1 MIKNNDKG
9 ERIPMKDCFV
19 YRLPMAGP
27 DDVSE
32 LAALIDNGTVDP
44 FEIVAI
50 KAQTEGDAYSRGYA
64 MQSFELML
72 SEKMGITR
80 QEVAAR
86 IPMLMIGLTGGLMS
100 PHYNVF
106 TRREVDAPAKSEKR
120 FSIGVNVTRVLKPE
134 EYGTA
139 AQVRLVAEGVRKA
152 MADAGI
158 DDVRDV
164 HCVSVKCPAMTGARL
179 ADAASRGQR
188 CVSDNAV
195 ECSSKA
201 KGACALGAALALGEI
216 RDEDVRD
223 EVICKDWSLYSNVA
237 TTSAGNEQVACKIL
251 VLGNSATS
259 VSKLHMGS
267 GVMKDTL
274 DVEGAKAAFRS
285 AGLHFDEVIPEEER
299 ARIAT
304 VMINAGADAEG
315 SIRGR
320 RTTMKSDYLQSYQ
333 GVFAKAVINAIVGAM
348 IGDTMILASAGYEH
362 QGPHGA
368 NLVNAIVRVED

>member
-1 MIKNNDKG
+1 
-9 ERIPMKDCFV
+9 MKMKESNV

-32 LAALIDNGTVDP
+32 LAKFIDDGTINP

-50 KAQTEGDAYSRGYA
+50 KAQTEGDAYARGYA

-72 SEKMGITR
+72 SEKMGISR

-106 TRREVDAPAKSEKR
+106 TKRDADAQATGEKR
-120 FSIGVNVTRVLKPE
+120 FTIGVNVTRVLLPE

-139 AQVRLVAEGVRKA
+139 DMVRLVAEGVKKA

-158 DDVRDV
+158 DDVKDV

-179 ADAASRGQR
+179 ADAAARGKT
-188 CVSDNAV
+188 CVSTNTV
-195 ECSSKA
+195 EASSKA
-201 KGACALGAALALGEI
+201 KGACALGAALALREI
-216 RDEDVRD
+216 KDSDVTT
-223 EVICKDWSLYSNVA
+223 EAICKNWDLYSNVA

-251 VLGNSATS
+251 VLGNSAQS
-259 VSKLHMGS
+259 CSKLHMGS

-274 DVEGAKAAFRS
+274 DVDGAKAAFKS
-285 AGLHFDEVIPEEER
+285 AGLRFEDTIPQSER
-299 ARIAT
+299 DRIVT

-368 NLVNAIVRVED
+368 NLVNAIVRVEE

>member
-1 MIKNNDKG
+1 
-9 ERIPMKDCFV
+9 MKESNV

-32 LAALIDNGTVDP
+32 LARLIDDKTVNP

-72 SEKMGITR
+72 SEKMGISR
-80 QEVAAR
+80 AEVAAR

-106 TRREVDAPAKSEKR
+106 TRREAGDVPSRGKR
-120 FSIGVNVTRVLKPE
+120 FSIGVNVTRVLLPE

-139 AQVRLVAEGVRKA
+139 AQVRLVAEGVKKA

-158 DDVRDV
+158 NDVRDV
-164 HCVSVKCPAMTGARL
+164 HCVSVRCPAMTGARL
-179 ADAASRGQR
+179 ADAAARGKS
-188 CVSDNAV
+188 CVSGNTV
-195 ECSSKA
+195 EASSKA

-216 RDEDVRD
+216 KNSDVRD
-223 EVICKDWSLYSNVA
+223 EAICRDWSLYSNVA

-251 VLGNSATS
+251 VLGNSAES

-274 DVEGAKAAFRS
+274 DVEGAKAAFKS
-285 AGLHFDEVIPEEER
+285 AGLKFDEVIPQSER
-299 ARIAT
+299 ERIAT

-333 GVFAKAVINAIVGAM
+333 GVFAKAVINAIIGAM

>member
-1 MIKNNDKG
+1 
-9 ERIPMKDCFV
+9 MKTSNV

-32 LAALIDNGTVDP
+32 LAKLIDSGEIDP

-72 SEKMGITR
+72 SEKMGISR
-80 QEVAAR
+80 KEVADR

-106 TRREVDAPAKSEKR
+106 TQSEVDAPETGEKR
-120 FSIGVNVTRVLKPE
+120 FTIGVNVTRVLLPE
-134 EYGTA
+134 EYGTS
-139 AQVRLVAEGVRKA
+139 AQVRLVAEGVKKA
-152 MADAGI
+152 MEAAGI
-158 DDVRDV
+158 EDIADV
-164 HCVSVKCPAMTGARL
+164 HCVSIKCPAMTGARL
-179 ADAASRGQR
+179 ADAAGRGKK
-188 CVSDNAV
+188 CVSDNTV
-195 ECSSKA
+195 EASSKA

-216 RDEDVRD
+216 RDSDVKD
-223 EVICKDWSLYSNVA
+223 EAICRDWSLYSNVA

-251 VLGNSATS
+251 VLGNSAKS
-259 VSKLHMGS
+259 ASKLHMGS

-274 DVEGAKAAFRS
+274 DVEGAKAAFKS
-285 AGLHFDEVIPEEER
+285 AGLKFDEVIPQSER
-299 ARIAT
+299 ERIAT
-304 VMINAGADAEG
+304 VMINAGADAQG

>member
-1 MIKNNDKG
+1 M
-9 ERIPMKDCFV
+9 MKESNV

-32 LAALIDNGTVDP
+32 LAKLIDNGTIKP
-44 FEIVAI
+44 EEIVAI
-50 KAQTEGDAYSRGYA
+50 KAQTEGDAYSRGYS
-64 MQSFELML
+64 MINFELML
-72 SEKMGITR
+72 SEKMGISR
-80 QEVAAR
+80 QEVANR

-106 TRREVDAPAKSEKR
+106 TRRDVNAAETGEKR
-120 FSIGVNVTRVLKPE
+120 FSIGVNVTRVLLPE

-139 AQVRLVAEGVRKA
+139 DMVRLVAAGVLDA
-152 MADAGI
+152 MKDAGI
-158 DDVRDV
+158 DDVADV

-179 ADAASRGQR
+179 ADAAARGKA
-188 CVSDNAV
+188 CVSSNTV
-195 ECSSKA
+195 EASSKA

-216 RDEDVRD
+216 KDSDVTD
-223 EVICKDWSLYSNVA
+223 DVICKDWSLYSNVA

-251 VLGNSATS
+251 VLGNSAKS
-259 VSKLHMGS
+259 ASKLHMGS
-267 GVMKDTL
+267 AVMKDTL
-274 DVEGAKAAFRS
+274 DVESAKEAFRS
-285 AGLHFDEVIPEEER
+285 AGLKFDSVIPESER
-299 ARIAT
+299 KRIET

-320 RTTMKSDYLQSYQ
+320 RTTMKSDFLSSYQ
-333 GVFAKAVINAIVGAM
+333 GIFAKAVINAIVGSL
-348 IGDTMILASAGYEH
+348 IGDTMILASAGFEH